1 MDDIGDLKNGGVAG
15 RFHGV
20 RLSRLAY
27 QCIYITAH
35 FMRTSE
41 LWR

>member
-1 MDDIGDLKNGGVAG
+1 LKNGSVVGG
-15 RFHGV
+15 LHGV
-20 RLSRLAY
+20 WLSRLAY

-41 LWR
+41 L